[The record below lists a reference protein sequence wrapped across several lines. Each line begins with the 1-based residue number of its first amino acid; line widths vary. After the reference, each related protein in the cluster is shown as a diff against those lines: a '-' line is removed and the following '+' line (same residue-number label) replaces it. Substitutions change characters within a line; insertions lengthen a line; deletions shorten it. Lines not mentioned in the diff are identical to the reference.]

1 MEAPGLRPATQQQ
14 QQQGIGL
21 CSVCAEGE
29 AAAVRGM
36 EPPGLRPATQQQ
48 QPTVFT
54 PPPPPP
60 QQQGF
65 VFGGSGAA
73 EASVVR
79 SPRGMMAAGIG
90 PRLGHAAAA
99 AADGL
104 RVASATAAAAG
115 VRVRRWQRWR
125 VIGGALAARGDDG
138 GGAWA
143 ASRHAADAA
152 GLGQQPTLA
161 PPPAQ
166 QPQQNQGVG
175 FGGTGAGAATTVSPA
190 PRGTTMAR
198 ERAAEQLAYDDAIS
212 RLINKFAGHDKD
224 AIQGKNTSNVQVF
237 DDIHEGDAIRMAEL
251 EEFEKQVLALNAAAW
266 NDAASSCGEE
276 PAVADNFLNGEE
288 QREEEEE
295 EEAAERRS
303 WTLERWELELKAS
316 RRRVVE
322 ANERARGVQRERE
335 RVRRQVA
342 ALLQQRMLKRQQM
355 SALSRERALAHK
367 RFVLQQRQWRQQMV
381 EQQQQQQRAPMQQQ
395 RMPVVQQAAPRKP
408 TSLHGD
414 GESGV
419 CTSAPTGKHARGA
432 ARVGA
437 GASQGES
444 CRRWL
449 HFCSDASWSRGMS
462 GRRHWLRQRAQLEQ
476 AALQEQLK
484 LEMQQ
489 MRRRQEQRQRAPE
502 LAIMPQPQGHRARG
516 GGTARHPD
524 AAIAQGGSGVGHNHP
539 PRGGAAARAAAAAS
553 AAARAISATD
563 VRGAARRGH
572 VERAG
577 VPGTAREADRCSA
590 AAAAAAAGA
599 GRAGVP
605 GAGAADTAATGVGGA
620 GRAGAAAGGGGRG
633 GGGWR
638 GRRDG
643 ATAFVDEGAVGEA
656 CSRDP
661 CETLV

>member
-1 MEAPGLRPATQQQ
+1 
-14 QQQGIGL
+14 
-21 CSVCAEGE
+21 
-29 AAAVRGM
+29 
-36 EPPGLRPATQQQ
+36 
-48 QPTVFT
+48 
-54 PPPPPP
+54 
-60 QQQGF
+60 
-65 VFGGSGAA
+65 
-73 EASVVR
+73 
-79 SPRGMMAAGIG
+79 
-90 PRLGHAAAA
+90 
-99 AADGL
+99 
-104 RVASATAAAAG
+104 
-115 VRVRRWQRWR
+115 
-125 VIGGALAARGDDG
+125 
-138 GGAWA
+138 
-143 ASRHAADAA
+143 
-152 GLGQQPTLA
+152 
-161 PPPAQ
+161 
-166 QPQQNQGVG
+166 
-175 FGGTGAGAATTVSPA
+175 
-190 PRGTTMAR
+190 MAR

-395 RMPVVQQAAPRKP
+395 RMPVVQQAAPRKQRVF
-408 TSLHGD
+408 TVTVSRAYALQHQ
-414 GESGV
+414 
-419 CTSAPTGKHARGA
+419 RGSTPEERRASVRERVRLELQKVVAFLQRRELEQRYERA
-432 ARVGA
+432 AA
-437 GASQGES
+437 
-444 CRRWL
+444 L
-449 HFCSDASWSRGMS
+449 
-462 GRRHWLRQRAQLEQ
+462 LRQRAQLEQ

-489 MRRRQEQRQRAPE
+489 MRRRQEQRQRARE
-502 LAIMPQPQGHRARG
+502 LAIMPQPQGHRGRG

-539 PRGGAAARAAAAAS
+539 RVEEQLPAQQQQHRRQRVRSVRPTFVAPRGVGTSSGQAYRAPPARQIVVQPQPPPQQPELAGQAFRAPAPQTPQRPES
-553 AAARAISATD
+553 AGQD
-563 VRGAARRGH
+563 VPEPQPEEEEG
-572 VERAG
+572 
-577 VPGTAREADRCSA
+577 EA
-590 AAAAAAAGA
+590 
-599 GRAGVP
+599 
-605 GAGAADTAATGVGGA
+605 VGG
-620 GRAGAAAGGGGRG
+620 
-633 GGGWR
+633 
-638 GRRDG
+638 
-643 ATAFVDEGAVGEA
+643 EAVVMAPQPSSTREQ
-656 CSRDP
+656 
-661 CETLV
+661 